1 MASLK
6 VGSVAPSFTSLD
18 QNGNAVSLSDFI
30 GKKVVLYFYPKD
42 NTPTCT
48 TESCNLNDNY
58 NLFLKNGYV
67 VLGVSADDVKSH
79 KKFADKYKLKFQLLA
94 DTEKKIIKKYKA
106 WGPKVLFGVHY
117 DGILRKTYIIDA
129 QGKIEE
135 VIEDVVSKKHSEQIL
150 KLKS

>member
-94 DTEKKIIKKYKA
+94 DKEKKINTVISRNYLKY
-106 WGPKVLFGVHY
+106 
-117 DGILRKTYIIDA
+117 
-129 QGKIEE
+129 E
-135 VIEDVVSKKHSEQIL
+135 
-150 KLKS
+150 